1 MAAPMESIAFCKIVN
16 EANLLDVAG
25 GCEEDS
31 ILVTNKGKSCNIY
44 KVFCLRGKM
53 LKTLPYDMMFSRVSV
68 NFSFF
73 FLFLSAWT
81 LFIVILLDT
90 IP

>member
-44 KVFCLRGKM
+44 KVFYVRSRM
-53 LKTLPYDMMFSRVSV
+53 LKTLSCVFA
-68 NFSFF
+68 NFCEFLFFF
-73 FLFLSAWT
+73 FLLGRC
-81 LFIVILLDT
+81 ILL
-90 IP
+90 